1 MLFTPRDNTDSTRA
15 QRWREEKT
23 AIARYAAALL
33 MRERRSVS
41 SLILLPRGKRF
52 LLQNAVRTR
61 RDFFIGLSRVHCGR
75 QNQIRTDAVIGEEA
89 LKSLK
94 KYHFTKGFWGV
105 RDIRRGNSF
114 TMSEASD
121 TMLKKAALR
130 CSQHNYAAADAT

>member
-23 AIARYAAALL
+23 AIARYADALL
-33 MRERRSVS
+33 MRERGSLS

-94 KYHFTKGFWGV
+94 KYHFTKGFWG
-105 RDIRRGNSF
+105 DATS
-114 TMSEASD
+114 
-121 TMLKKAALR
+121 AAATVLR
-130 CSQHNYAAADAT
+130 CQRQAIRC